1 MTQTANLNVKYY
13 LDLALRRK
21 WWIIVSFVLS
31 LIIGLVC
38 IKVIPKTFRAN
49 TLILVQSQK
58 IPDSYVNSTVT
69 ESVQSRLHTISQQIY
84 SRTNLE
90 KIIKEFNLIKKEN
103 ETETEK
109 KSVSMLIESL
119 RRKIKVDMRQR
130 DKRSSVQAFEI
141 SFEWH
146 DPGIAANVTNAIAS
160 QFIEENLKVR
170 EAMAMGTTDFLQN
183 EVTKIKKDLENQE
196 KAVEKFK
203 KKYMG
208 MLPDQLQAN
217 INLLG
222 QLKDQLSNIELNVRN
237 EQEQSIFLQ
246 RQMELFEALKS
257 DKNGNEI
264 DNPLQLVTVFDRLD
278 SFKQQLEKLRSR
290 YTEKHPDVITL
301 KREIA
306 ALETEM
312 QTKQDQNNDDK
323 FSGSATEET
332 HLPLSEGLD
341 DITRQRE
348 ELKIELV
355 RINKN
360 IDIYKAETKKI
371 KKQISLYR
379 ERIERTP
386 EVELKLIK
394 LTRDYATIQNRY
406 GSLLDK
412 KINAQLSEQLERRQK
427 GEQFKV
433 VDPAIPSDK
442 PVKPDV
448 KKVMLIALM
457 AGLGIG
463 CGLAYLR
470 EIIDGSFYSTD
481 DLESF
486 LETRIL
492 VSIPSIK
499 GNI

>member
-141 SFEWH
+141 SFEWR

-183 EVTKIKKDLENQE
+183 EVTKIKEDLENQE
-196 KAVEKFK
+196 KAVEEFK

-217 INLLG
+217 IDLLG
-222 QLKDQLSNIELNVRN
+222 QLKDQFGNIEMNVRN
-237 EQEQSIFLQ
+237 EQEKSIFLQ
-246 RQMELFEALKS
+246 RQMEFFEALKS
-257 DKNGNEI
+257 NSKNTNKIGNS
-264 DNPLQLVTVFDRLD
+264 LQPVTVFDRLD

-312 QTKQDQNNDDK
+312 QTKQDRNDDDK
-323 FSGSATEET
+323 FSGSATDET

-341 DITRQRE
+341 DIARQRE

-360 IDIYKAETKKI
+360 IATYKAETKKI

-386 EVELKLIK
+386 EV
-394 LTRDYATIQNRY
+394 
-406 GSLLDK
+406 
-412 KINAQLSEQLERRQK
+412 
-427 GEQFKV
+427 
-433 VDPAIPSDK
+433 
-442 PVKPDV
+442 
-448 KKVMLIALM
+448 
-457 AGLGIG
+457 
-463 CGLAYLR
+463 
-470 EIIDGSFYSTD
+470 
-481 DLESF
+481 
-486 LETRIL
+486 
-492 VSIPSIK
+492 
-499 GNI
+499 